1 MRRNQALL
9 GTYVE
14 ICIEEDE
21 NSTPQQKHFY
31 QEIGNVIFREI
42 SKVQALMSV
51 HDCDSDISRIN
62 RLSKI
67 NKSIICSVHPWTYE
81 LIHIAQ
87 IMCDNTN
94 GYFDCCVE
102 QCSLSKDACHCINEH
117 SSIQSIQLLGKN
129 EIRIS
134 EPIRIDFGGIAKGYA
149 VDRGIEILKN
159 FGIENGMINAGGD
172 LRVIGGRSQAIY
184 LKEKEYGNTF
194 IFLGNLKDG
203 AIATTASRFGKV
215 SKNRRMS
222 YLINPKTGECIEDD
236 LSYSIVAPTCVV
248 ADGLTKALAIEK
260 NIQASYFQK
269 FGAIPII
276 VE

>member
-31 QEIGNVIFREI
+31 QEICNVIFREI
-42 SKVQALMSV
+42 SKVQSLMSV

-67 NKSIICSVHPWTYE
+67 NK
-81 LIHIAQ
+81 
-87 IMCDNTN
+87 
-94 GYFDCCVE
+94 
-102 QCSLSKDACHCINEH
+102 
-117 SSIQSIQLLGKN
+117 
-129 EIRIS
+129 IS
-134 EPIRIDFGGIAKGYA
+134 EPIRIDLGGIAKGYA

-159 FGIENGMINAGGD
+159 FGVENGMINAGGD

-194 IFLGNLKDG
+194 IFLGNLMEG
-203 AIATTASRFGKV
+203 AIATTSSRFGKV
-215 SKNRRMS
+215 SRNRGMS

-260 NIQASYFQK
+260 NIQASYFKK